1 MAIVQYDPNITLGDF
16 LNSLE
21 ESVHLAEQEEGLG
34 QLMVELTGD
43 YKEYELIITMTK
55 YPKGFN
61 P

>member
-1 MAIVQYDPNITLGDF
+1 MMVQYDPNITLGEF

-34 QLMVELTGD
+34 RPMVELIGD

-55 YPKGFN
+55 YPKDFK

>member
-34 QLMVELTGD
+34 RPINQALKDNL
-43 YKEYELIITMTK
+43 
-55 YPKGFN
+55 
-61 P
+61 